1 MILLTSK
8 IIIGAVLVF
17 LVLSIIVALNFSA
30 FHNWLVYAVSEA
42 EKRFGGKTGKLKLRY
57 VYDLAVEAFPVITKV
72 IPFSFFC
79 FAVDSALV
87 IMRGMI
93 DDNKAISDIIHS
105 EEKKE

>member
-1 MILLTSK
+1 MTPK
-8 IIIGAVLVF
+8 IIIIVVAVL
-17 LVLSIIVALNFSA
+17 LVLSIIAALNFSA

-57 VYDLAVEAFPVITKV
+57 VYDLAIEAFPVIAKV

-79 FAVDSALV
+79 AMVDSALV

-105 EEKKE
+105 DNKE